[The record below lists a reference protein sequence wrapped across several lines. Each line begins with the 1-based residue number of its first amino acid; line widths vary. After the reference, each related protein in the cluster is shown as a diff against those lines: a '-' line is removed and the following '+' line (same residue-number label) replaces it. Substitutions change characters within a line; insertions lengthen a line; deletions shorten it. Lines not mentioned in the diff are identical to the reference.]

1 MTRKNKSTG
10 KNGSSG
16 HPVIGSSLLIY
27 LHPRIIAI
35 AFLGFSSGLPLA
47 LTASTLSVW
56 LKEAGV
62 STEAIGFFAA
72 VATPYALKFLWSPL
86 MDGIRLPVLSK
97 LLGRRRGWLI
107 ATQLALVASILLLGF
122 SNPAHAPL
130 LTAVFAFLVAVCSAS
145 QDIVIDAYRVE
156 LLKPEEQGAG
166 AATVVFGYRIGM
178 IVSSAGA
185 LYLASY
191 MSWFATYA
199 IMATLIGVGV
209 ITALVTPEPDAADA
223 THHIFHAARLARI
236 LAWIRLHI
244 IAPFADFMV
253 RPQWL
258 LLLFFILLY
267 KFADAF
273 MGMMTNPFLLDLG
286 FTKEQIAAV
295 VKLYGLAATI
305 IGSFIGGSM
314 VYRLGIVRSLWVCG
328 IAHAVTNLMFVLL
341 AKTGASTPLLA
352 LSITL
357 ENTTGGMGTAAFVA
371 FISGLCNTQFT
382 ATQYALLSSLAA
394 FGRTIFSTPAG
405 WFAAKL
411 GWAGFFT
418 FAAALAIP
426 GLFVL
431 WLLDR
436 RAAFM
441 ATSPRAAGTSG

>member
-1 MTRKNKSTG
+1 MASPLAVYT
-10 KNGSSG
+10 
-16 HPVIGSSLLIY
+16 
-27 LHPRIIAI
+27 HPRIIAI
-35 AFLGFSSGLPLA
+35 AFLGFASGLPLA

-62 STEAIGFFAA
+62 STAAIGLFAA

-86 MDGIRLPVLSK
+86 MDGAPFPVLSK

-107 ATQLALVASILLLGF
+107 ATQLALIASIMLLGLCD
-122 SNPAHAPL
+122 PAKAPW
-130 LTAVFAFLVAVCSAS
+130 LTAAFAFLVAICSAS

-156 LLKPEEQGAG
+156 LLTPEQQGAG

-178 IVSSAGA
+178 IASSAGA
-185 LYLASY
+185 LFLASHV
-191 MSWFATYA
+191 SWLMTYW
-199 IMATLIGVGV
+199 IMAALIGIGM
-209 ITALVTPEPDAADA
+209 ITALLTPEPEVNSV
-223 THHIFHAARLARI
+223 HHAPSAIHLPRL
-236 LAWIRLHI
+236 LVWIRQHV
-244 IAPFADFMV
+244 IAPFADFMM

-258 LLLFFILLY
+258 LLLLFILLY

-273 MGMMTNPFLLDLG
+273 MGMMTNPFLLDIG
-286 FTKEQIAAV
+286 FSKEQIAAV

-314 VYRLGIVRSLWVCG
+314 VFRLGTVRSLWICG
-328 IAHAVTNLMFVLL
+328 IAHAVTNLMFVVL
-341 AKTGASTPLLA
+341 AKTGASTGLLA

-394 FGRTIFSTPAG
+394 FGRTLFSTPAG

-431 WLLDR
+431 WLLGK
-436 RAAFM
+436 RAENVLS
-441 ATSPRAAGTSG
+441 T